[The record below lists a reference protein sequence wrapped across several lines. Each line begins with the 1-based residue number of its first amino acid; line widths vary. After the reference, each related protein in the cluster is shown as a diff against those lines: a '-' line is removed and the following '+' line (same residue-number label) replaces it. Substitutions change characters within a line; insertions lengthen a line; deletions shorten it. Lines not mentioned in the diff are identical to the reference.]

1 MRKPIQK
8 AELVLIDG
16 EILCDPASPKAVP
29 HGTTVISEGRLIR
42 VNEPLDAN
50 VAYDEVI
57 DCSNC
62 LIMPGLVNAH
72 THAAMSLLRGAAD
85 DLPLDRWL
93 NDYIFPSEA
102 RHAKP
107 DFVHLGTTLSALEMA
122 LGGITTFA
130 DGYFHMEEAAR
141 ATEEVGIRAV
151 VAQGILDVPTP
162 DVSSPGQWKQRA
174 EQFLSDCPRNDL
186 ITPALFCHSPYLC
199 APETYVQAAELVAA
213 YGGLLFSHV
222 SETSQEVHD
231 IKDRYGRTPVEHL
244 YDLGVLGKRFVAVH
258 AIHLTEREK
267 DLLAET
273 DTPVVHCPEC
283 NMKLASGAADV
294 TGLLARGVTVGLG
307 TDGPASNNNLDLV
320 EEMRS
325 ASLMAKLVT
334 GNPQAL
340 DAHTVI
346 RMATIDGARVLGMDD
361 RIGSLK
367 RGKLADVIIVDLD
380 RAHLWPVYD
389 PLSLLV
395 YSARGSDIRH
405 VIVNGKL
412 VVRNGRITTV
422 NSTVLREKIGAR
434 ASRICQDLGIRS
446 TGGRTRRDR
455 KDYI

>member
-1 MRKPIQK
+1 MQGMRRPVQQ

-16 EILCDPASPKAVP
+16 QILSDPASAEAVP

-42 VNEPLDAN
+42 VNEPLDTG

-85 DLPLDRWL
+85 DLPLERWL
-93 NDYIFPSEA
+93 NEYIFPSEA

-107 DFVHLGTTLSALEMA
+107 DFVRMGTILSALEMA

-130 DGYFHMEEAAR
+130 DGYFHMEEAAS
-141 ATEEVGIRAV
+141 ATLEVGLRAV
-151 VAQGILDVPTP
+151 VAQGVLDVPTP
-162 DVSSPGQWKQRA
+162 DVSSPERWKERA
-174 EQFLSDCPRNDL
+174 EQFLSACPRNDL

-199 APETYVQAAELVAA
+199 SPKTYMDAAELVAA

-222 SETSQEVHD
+222 SETASEVQQ
-231 IKDRYGRTPVEHL
+231 IRDRYRRTPVEHL
-244 YDLGVLGKRFVAVH
+244 HDMGILGERFVAVH
-258 AIHLTEREK
+258 AIHLSEREK

-273 DTPVVHCPEC
+273 GTPVIHCPEC

-294 TGLLARGVTVGLG
+294 SGLLDRGVTVGLG
-307 TDGPASNNNLDLV
+307 TDGPASNNNLDLI

-334 GNPQAL
+334 GDPQAL
-340 DAHTVI
+340 DARTVI
-346 RMATIDGARVLGMDD
+346 RMATIDGARALGMDD

-367 RGKLADVIIVDLD
+367 PGKLADVIVVDLD
-380 RAHLWPVYD
+380 RPHLWPVYD

-395 YSARGSDIRH
+395 YSARGSDVRH

-412 VVRNGRITTV
+412 IVRNGRITTV
-422 NSTVLREKIGAR
+422 NETALRERIGAK
-434 ASRICQDLGIRS
+434 ATRICNDLGIRNS
-446 TGGRTRRDR
+446 GGRERRG
-455 KDYI
+455 